1 MQNDRVRSSA
11 TDVPLLLTPDFL
23 DPDLCTRVRGA
34 MDRGESDSA
43 AIIGTA
49 IVRDEGV
56 RRTRSIEI
64 DLPTLAMV
72 EQCLDRLRPSIERA
86 FGVPLGQREGT
97 GFLRYEPGGFYLTH
111 RDRGVVEGW
120 PAAASRSV
128 AIVVFLNSVRD
139 TSGRGDFDG
148 GSLCLYPESRD
159 AVEIRPRA
167 GLLAAFPA
175 DVLHEVLP
183 VRNGVRDTAVDW
195 FYDSTEP

>member
-1 MQNDRVRSSA
+1 MQNDRVRPSA

-43 AIIGTA
+43 AIIGAA
-49 IVRDEGV
+49 IVEDEGI

-64 DLPTLAMV
+64 DLPTLARV
-72 EQCLDRLRPSIERA
+72 EQCLDRRRPSIETA
-86 FGVPLGQREGT
+86 FGVRLGQREGT
-97 GFLRYEPGGFYLTH
+97 GFLRYEPGGFYLAH

-120 PAAASRSV
+120 PAAAARSI
-128 AIVVFLNSVRD
+128 AIVVFLNGVRD
-139 TSGRGDFDG
+139 SSGQGDFDG
-148 GSLCLYPESRD
+148 GSLWLYPESRD
-159 AVEIRPRA
+159 PVEIRPRA

-175 DVLHEVLP
+175 DLLHEVLP

-195 FYDSTEP
+195 FYDGTEG